1 MDIVI
6 NLLLLILAIIWMLSG
21 LFVAFLMWTADKN
34 KGENYKGT
42 YWIKNRGWYFGK
54 IIILVIGGPVY
65 LVIGIFVMWDLV
77 EN

>member
-21 LFVAFLMWTADKN
+21 LFVVFLMWTTDKN

-42 YWIKNRGWYFGK
+42 YWIKNRGWYFWK
-54 IIILVIGGPVY
+54 IIIFVIGGPVC
-65 LVIGIFVMWDLV
+65 LVIGIFVMRELV